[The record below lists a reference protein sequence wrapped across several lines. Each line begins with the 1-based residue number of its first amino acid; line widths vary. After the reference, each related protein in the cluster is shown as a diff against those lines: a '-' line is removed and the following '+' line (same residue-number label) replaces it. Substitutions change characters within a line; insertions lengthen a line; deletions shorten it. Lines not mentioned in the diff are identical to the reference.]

1 MPFIN
6 MDFDGVKTDIIKML
20 SGESVSV
27 NTKSY
32 QNDMV
37 RFRNKDDILTLLIHL
52 GYLAYD
58 ENKHRAFIPNEEIRS
73 EFVEATDE
81 NQWNELMELQ
91 RVHY

>member
-1 MPFIN
+1 MTGTYEAIVPFIN
-6 MDFDGVKTDIIKML
+6 MDFDELKTDIIKML

-58 ENKHRAFIPNEEIRS
+58 ENKHRAFIPNE
-73 EFVEATDE
+73 
-81 NQWNELMELQ
+81 
-91 RVHY
+91 